1 MAMNTI
7 TFGKVTWI
15 NFEQPGE
22 QDVEYLQEN
31 FDIHPLAVEE
41 FMTPTF
47 RPKATRYNNCLFL
60 TLHIPLFDT
69 VRRTTY
75 AGEVDIILTDTHLIT
90 GHTEHIFQLENLF
103 SSLEKSIGKKR
114 LHMDRTPAHL
124 LYTLLESLLE
134 SCFPRLDN
142 IVRKIDEVEDE
153 VFNGNEKAMLQ
164 EISLVKRDILNF
176 RRTLMPQRSIL
187 ESLAQKETPFITK
200 DLTPFFQDLVG
211 TNVRL
216 WNTLQSAKETIESL
230 EDTNESLL
238 SNKINEKMRVITI
251 FSVVLLPATIYANI
265 LGMNPSVPVDT
276 AEGPYF
282 WIHIGVIIL
291 IAIGTLVLFKW
302 KRWI

>member
-1 MAMNTI
+1 MSMKSI
-7 TFGKVTWI
+7 SFGKITWI
-15 NFEQPGE
+15 NFEQPN
-22 QDVEYLQEN
+22 QKDVSYLQEN

-47 RPKATRYNNCLFL
+47 RPKATRYNNCLYL
-60 TLHIPLFDT
+60 TVHIPLFDP

-75 AGEVDIILTDTHLIT
+75 PGEVDILITNTHLIT
-90 GHTEHIFQLENLF
+90 GHEEHIFQLENLF
-103 SSLEKSIGKKR
+103 ASLEKSVGKRR
-114 LHMDRTPAHL
+114 LHMNKTPAHL

-153 VFNGNEKAMLQ
+153 VFNGNEKEMLK

-187 ESLAQKETPFITK
+187 ESLAQKETPFVEK
-200 DLTPFFQDLVG
+200 ELTPFFQDLVG
-211 TNVRL
+211 TNIRL

-238 SNKINEKMRVITI
+238 SNKLNEKMRLITI
-251 FSVVLLPATIYANI
+251 FSVVLLPSTLYANI
-265 LGMNPSVPVDT
+265 LGMNSTEPFDPDN
-276 AEGPYF
+276 GHFF
-282 WIHIGVIIL
+282 WMH
-291 IAIGTLVLFKW
+291 IAIIAIIALVTLTIFKW